1 MPQTTTAVNA
11 CDASIWLD
19 NTSGVLTDVSGSS
32 NTINMEFTEQVGNV
46 RNFGTR
52 WQIRLTCGLDA
63 TFGFTAVY
71 STAAGEARDIL
82 LDWFFNKPGQN
93 KTLKVYLPDKNVG
106 SDVYSAEV
114 KLVSMPIGVEAGSA
128 EPMTISCQLL
138 PDGPVTWVTN
148 AT

>member
-1 MPQTTTAVNA
+1 MTQTTTAQNA

-32 NTINMEFTEQVGNV
+32 NTINMNFAEQVGSK

-52 WQIRLTCGLDA
+52 WEILLTCGLSA
-63 TFGFTAVY
+63 TFAFTAVY
-71 STAAGEARDIL
+71 SMTAQEAKAIL
-82 LDWFFNKPGQN
+82 LDWFFNKPGTN

-106 SDVYSAEV
+106 SDVYTAEV
-114 KLVSMPIGVEAGSA
+114 KLITMPIVVQASSA
-128 EPMTISCQLL
+128 DPMEISCTLQ

>member
-19 NTSGVLTDVSGSS
+19 GTSGTLVDVSGSS
-32 NTINMEFTEQVGNV
+32 NTINMSFSEQVGAV

-52 WQIRLTCGLDA
+52 WEILLTCGLSA
-63 TFGFTAVY
+63 TFAFTAVY
-71 STAAGEARDIL
+71 STAAGEAKAIL

-93 KTLKVYLPDKNVG
+93 KTIKVYLPNKNVG
-106 SDVYSAEV
+106 SDVYTAEV
-114 KLVSMPIGVEAGSA
+114 KLATMPITVQAATA
-128 EPMTISCQLL
+128 EPIQISCELR
-138 PDGPVTWVTN
+138 PDGPVTWATN

>member
-1 MPQTTTAVNA
+1 MPQTTTAQNA

-32 NTINMEFTEQVGNV
+32 NTINMEFSEQVGNV

-52 WQIRLTCGLDA
+52 WQILLTCGLDA
-63 TFGFTAVY
+63 TFAFTAVY
-71 STAAGEARDIL
+71 STAAQEAKAIL
-82 LDWFFNKPGQN
+82 LDWFFNKPGTN

-106 SDVYSAEV
+106 SDVYTAEV
-114 KLVSMPIGVEAGSA
+114 KLITMPITVQASSA
-128 EPMTISCQLL
+128 EPMQISCTLR
-138 PDGPVTWVTN
+138 PDGAVTWVTN